1 MITRGRANYVPEPT
15 LGSVTHLTLTHL
27 TLMRADEKIKVQKC

>member
-15 LGSVTHLTLTHL
+15 LGSATHL
-27 TLMRADEKIKVQKC
+27 TLMRADEQMKVQRC